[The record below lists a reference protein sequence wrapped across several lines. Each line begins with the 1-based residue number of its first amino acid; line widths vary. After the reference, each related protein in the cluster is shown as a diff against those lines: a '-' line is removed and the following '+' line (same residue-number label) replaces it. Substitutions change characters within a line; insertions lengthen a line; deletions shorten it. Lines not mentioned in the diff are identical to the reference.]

1 MHVAASQS
9 QGSGK
14 EDDERLQ
21 ELLSGIDD
29 EELQVRMSGRQCACE
44 QALGVMVVYIITW
57 KSKWGSI
64 IKCW

>member
-14 EDDERLQ
+14 KDDERLQ

-29 EELQVRMSGRQCACE
+29 EELQVRMSGRECIWV
-44 QALGVMVVYIITW
+44 QALGVMVVYTITW
-57 KSKWGSI
+57 KSKWVR
-64 IKCW
+64 

>member
-21 ELLSGIDD
+21 ELISGIDD
-29 EELQVRMSGRQCACE
+29 EELQVRMSGGECACV
-44 QALGVMVVYIITW
+44 QALGLTVVYDITW
-57 KSKWGSI
+57 KSKWVR
-64 IKCW
+64 